1 MILCE
6 TVAVADRVAFL
17 AAILERKPHISIS
30 SEMLLKMARS
40 SSDQHFF
47 TTVVLCQCMGY
58 SSFPE
63 ELDDKFVHDLNRLLK
78 RLSFGVDDLIP
89 PATLNGDFM
98 QHRDPAD
105 SIRILASHDWFFY
118 EESLLKLADSLS
130 NSAVALVSKVHK
142 VSPNKAYR
150 LLCQPLEG
158 FHGATL
164 SQLAFQVR

>member
-1 MILCE
+1 
-6 TVAVADRVAFL
+6 
-17 AAILERKPHISIS
+17 
-30 SEMLLKMARS
+30 MLRDM
-40 SSDQHFF
+40 
-47 TTVVLCQCMGY
+47 
-58 SSFPE
+58 
-63 ELDDKFVHDLNRLLK
+63 RLHK

-105 SIRILASHDWFFY
+105 SIRILAIWALLLHCPSVVRCLCAFSDQPVAFSLVLSRLAKSLARESHDWFFY

-150 LLCQPLEG
+150 LLCQPLE
-158 FHGATL
+158 
-164 SQLAFQVR
+164 